1 MRRVRGG
8 RTYSALT
15 SFSLNCGPQQA
26 SDIVLIKHKRV
37 EAQISSD
44 HDRTR
49 LVALGQTGALAE
61 TPSIAEHP
69 LGGTLSLLQSITASI
84 VPTST

>member
-1 MRRVRGG
+1 MLCK
-8 RTYSALT
+8 SALT

-49 LVALGQTGALAE
+49 LVALG
-61 TPSIAEHP
+61 HR
-69 LGGTLSLLQSITASI
+69 
-84 VPTST
+84 VPKRMLCY